1 MPSNL
6 ASNTASNSG
15 NTSSTAT
22 FNKSTP
28 NALKSSAP
36 DDFTHLKEELLAV
49 ADPQEKEYRT
59 ITLAAIERTLQ
70 EKGPHIA
77 RAYDSRA
84 RQFMPFAALK
94 GYSDMV
100 QQEESENDKVK

>member
-1 MPSNL
+1 MPSNFVP
-6 ASNTASNSG
+6 NTALKNSSVSNAAAFS
-15 NTSSTAT
+15 
-22 FNKSTP
+22 KSTP
-28 NALKSSAP
+28 STSKVSAP
-36 DDFTHLKEELLAV
+36 DDFAHLKEELLAV

-70 EKGPHIA
+70 EKGPHTA
-77 RAYDSRA
+77 RAYDGRA

-100 QQEESENDKVK
+100 QKEESENDKVE

>member
-1 MPSNL
+1 MPSNF
-6 ASNTASNSG
+6 A
-15 NTSSTAT
+15 SSTALKNSNVSNAAA
-22 FNKSTP
+22 FSKSTP
-28 NALKSSAP
+28 STSKVSAP
-36 DDFTHLKEELLAV
+36 DDFAHLKEELLAV

-70 EKGPHIA
+70 EKGPHTA